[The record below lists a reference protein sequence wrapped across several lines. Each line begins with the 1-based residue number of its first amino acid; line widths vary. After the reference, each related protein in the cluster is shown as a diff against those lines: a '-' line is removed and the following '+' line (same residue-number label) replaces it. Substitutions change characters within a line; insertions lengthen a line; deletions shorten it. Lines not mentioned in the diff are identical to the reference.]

1 MMKLQLKCSRKSGF
15 TLIELVMTIVVVSI
29 VAIPLSLLVH
39 QHLTSVSQSSA
50 YSTAVNLARFE
61 MEKVNNMAY
70 ANISSV
76 TIPNYEGYGFDVTR
90 TVTFVQGNAGSLES
104 LKQIRVEVKNAG
116 SSAVLFNLVTY
127 LAKNVSYGA

>member
-1 MMKLQLKCSRKSGF
+1 MKSQRKCFRKSGF

-29 VAIPLSLLVH
+29 VAIPLSLLVN

-61 MEKVNNMAY
+61 MEKVNNMNY

-76 TIPNYEGYGFDVTR
+76 TVPNYEGYNFDVTR
-90 TVTFVQGNAGSLES
+90 TVAFVQGNAGSLES

-116 SSAVLFNLVTY
+116 SSAVLFSLITY
-127 LAKNVSYGA
+127 LAKNVSYGT